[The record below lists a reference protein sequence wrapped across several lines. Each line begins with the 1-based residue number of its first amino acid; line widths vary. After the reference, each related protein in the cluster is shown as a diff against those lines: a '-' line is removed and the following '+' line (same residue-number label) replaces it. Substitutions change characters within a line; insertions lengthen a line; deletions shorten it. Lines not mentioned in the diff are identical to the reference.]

1 MKYQILIG
9 GKAGQ
14 GINKI
19 SIFISKI
26 LAKRGY
32 YVFNYRDYQS
42 LIRGGHNFNIVCFSD
57 KKISSCERKI
67 DFLVC
72 LDEKT
77 EETHKKNLDK
87 KGMILRA
94 SEFENLKLDVNIAL
108 SIKLGKIFGISL
120 EDFLDVSKEEFPNKE
135 NLIKELF
142 EKIKQEKKIELKNQK
157 KNIELIDGSH
167 AVAKGAF
174 ESGLDFFLAYPMTP
188 ATGLLNALIE
198 NHTKFSKPIVLQ
210 PESEISVI
218 NMALGISFAGN
229 LTMIGTS
236 GGGFDLMTEGLS
248 FAGQSEIPI
257 VVYLASR
264 PGPSTGVPTYTCQ
277 QDLNLALFSG
287 HGEFPR
293 VVLSPSNPE
302 QAIKR
307 INEAFYLTEKF
318 KIPVIFLTE
327 KHFAE
332 SLFSVERFPSVEK
345 IKIRRKIP
353 GEFIVKASSYEHN
366 EKGETT
372 EDEEEIKKGFERR
385 LKKERELLK
394 EIEKLSPFE
403 ISGQKN
409 SKNLIFCFGSTKNV
423 IEDVVNYEN
432 LDAKILQIV
441 YLNPFSEKIKNEIKK
456 AKNVFVVEENSTSQL
471 SRLIKEKTGFEIP
484 EKNRILKY
492 NGRPFFYDELKEILE
507 EKMK

>member
-1 MKYQILIG
+1 MRYNILIG

-19 SIFISKI
+19 SAFFSKI
-26 LAKRGY
+26 LVKKGF

-67 DFLVC
+67 DFLIC

-77 EETHKKNLDK
+77 EEFHKKNFNK
-87 KGMILRA
+87 KGIILRS
-94 SEFENLKLDVNIAL
+94 SECEDLKIDVNIAL
-108 SIKLGKIFGISL
+108 SIKLGKMFGITL
-120 EDFLDVSKEEFPNKE
+120 EEFLAVAKEEFPQKE
-135 NLIKELF
+135 QLIKELY
-142 EKIKQEKKIELKNQK
+142 EKISEEKKLELKNQK
-157 KNIELIDGSH
+157 RDIKLIDGSH

-174 ESGLDFFLAYPMTP
+174 ESGLDFYLGYPMTP
-188 ATGLLNALIE
+188 ATGLLNAFIE
-198 NHTKFSKPIVLQ
+198 THNKFSKPNVLQ
-210 PESEISVI
+210 PESEISII
-218 NMALGISFAGN
+218 NMALGISFSGK
-229 LTMIGTS
+229 LVIVGTS

-293 VVLSPSNPE
+293 IVLSPANPE

-307 INEAFYLTEKF
+307 INEALYLAEKF
-318 KIPVIFLTE
+318 RTPVIFLTE

-332 SLFSVERFPSVEK
+332 SLFSIENFPKLKK
-345 IKIRRKIP
+345 IEVKRKLP
-353 GEFIVKASSYEHN
+353 GDFIVKASSYEHT

-372 EDEEEIKKGFERR
+372 ENEEEIKKGFERR
-385 LKKERELLK
+385 IKKEKEILK
-394 EIEKLSPFE
+394 EVEKLSSYE
-403 ISGQKN
+403 IFGKKN

-423 IEDVVNYEN
+423 VEDVVNYEN
-432 LDAKILQIV
+432 IEAKLIQIV

-484 EKNRILKY
+484 EKNKILKY
-492 NGRPFFYDELKEILE
+492 NGRPFFYDELKEIL
-507 EKMK
+507 KKKLK